1 MLPDAA
7 VKPVSRQWNAYAGN
21 GVQNP
26 EAVGLRI
33 VVNHHVAPD
42 LPWVESVPP
51 YFQQADHLVCRH
63 VPDEDVESVLAAVL
77 QKLDYASLEVRQV
90 VRNVVCHQPSSD
102 SRHWQRQTVAMRYTV
117 HTQRYGAFSFS
128 CTFPICPTL
137 GHFRSNLTLHRKQKK
152 GKG

>member
-90 VRNVVCHQPSSD
+90 VRNVVGHQPSGD
-102 SRHWQRQTVAMRYTV
+102 SRHWQRQHVADAHRQAHAT
-117 HTQRYGAFSFS
+117 AFQ
-128 CTFPICPTL
+128 P
-137 GHFRSNLTLHRKQKK
+137 
-152 GKG
+152 